1 VNTKRFVGSNVNGVL
16 TRQTCSQRSCMSAGS
31 KRRALAFYF
40 CLQICNMFLIS
51 KSRGASDLGLC
62 TTSTLVLANR
72 MPPRIGKFRH
82 FLLPNTF
89 INRKSPSRSGM
100 LLVFLQVQPV
110 VFGVSLHLNLKS
122 QSPWSLFN
130 RTWQKRP
137 RKLHRRLRFENEKKT
152 LQMQ

>member
-1 VNTKRFVGSNVNGVL
+1 MNTKRFVGSNVNGVL

-82 FLLPNTF
+82 FLQPNTF
-89 INRKSPSRSGM
+89 INRKSPSRSGTLFASTACCIWSVTSSESQISISM
-100 LLVFLQVQPV
+100 
-110 VFGVSLHLNLKS
+110 VSFQQNVAKE
-122 QSPWSLFN
+122 
-130 RTWQKRP
+130 T
-137 RKLHRRLRFENEKKT
+137 
-152 LQMQ
+152 